1 LPFPCMVPEL
11 LLFGFAWMEH
21 PQREHMLVTDLIIAL
36 GSLFPGSVTGLSL
49 KSPAAPPFFFFFLH
63 HILWW
68 HTCFEQVEG
77 FFFFLPPKHSCY
89 HHF

>member
-1 LPFPCMVPEL
+1 MVQEL

-21 PQREHMLVTDLIIAL
+21 PQREHILVTDFIIAL
-36 GSLFPGSVTGLSL
+36 GSVFPGPVTGLSL
-49 KSPAAPPFFFFFLH
+49 KSPAAPLFFLN

-77 FFFFLPPKHSCY
+77 FFFSLLTHSCY